1 MTDLPA
7 DLQIRP
13 VEADDADALHALRQ
27 MPSIL
32 AQNPPLPGAPREV
45 TRELIENL
53 PPTTLKIVAT
63 VGATLVGEADL
74 QVGRNRRAH
83 RATLGISVHDA
94 WQGRGIGTQLMAAL
108 IDAADHWYGLRRI
121 ELRVFAGNEAALALY
136 RKFGFEIE
144 VTQRAA
150 VLRDGF
156 LIDVHIMGRVRE
168 PIAYMTTG
176 SLKGEPQ

>member
-45 TRELIENL
+45 TRESIENL

-74 QVGRNRRAH
+74 QLGRNRARIGRRWASACTTPG
-83 RATLGISVHDA
+83 RVAASARTVSTL
-94 WQGRGIGTQLMAAL
+94 WLRRGRDHALRFDSRRGTRRRIAYG
-108 IDAADHWYGLRRI
+108 AADGCSGAVDARNLTAASI
-121 ELRVFAGNEAALALY
+121 EDDRFFTSGSA
-136 RKFGFEIE
+136 RKR
-144 VTQRAA
+144 QRPSCRPPA
-150 VLRDGF
+150 F
-156 LIDVHIMGRVRE
+156 L
-168 PIAYMTTG
+168 
-176 SLKGEPQ
+176 